1 MKEYKKD
8 QLHTK
13 QRYIQ
18 ILKTNKQLARL
29 NVVILSIGL
38 VLSYLGKET
47 FGVPLLWTGIIVF
60 LYTML
65 SNIMVRRSLKKMK

>member
-8 QLHTK
+8 QLHAK

-29 NVVILSIGL
+29 NVVIL
-38 VLSYLGKET
+38 
-47 FGVPLLWTGIIVF
+47 
-60 LYTML
+60 
-65 SNIMVRRSLKKMK
+65 